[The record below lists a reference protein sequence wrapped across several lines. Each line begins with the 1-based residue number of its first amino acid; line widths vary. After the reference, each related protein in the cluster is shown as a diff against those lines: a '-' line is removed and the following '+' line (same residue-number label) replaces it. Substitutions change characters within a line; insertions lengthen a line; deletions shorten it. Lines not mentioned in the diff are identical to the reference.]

1 MNHLTQTTEHPP
13 IVSQAEPR
21 VDVRV
26 DLYAISRDLE
36 AIKAEIALRPSRGEI
51 LTQNRRM
58 VVPARRCQRQHT
70 SAPLQD
76 FAPNAAALV
85 N

>member
-1 MNHLTQTTEHPP
+1 
-13 IVSQAEPR
+13 VSQAEPR

-26 DLYAISRDLE
+26 DLYAISRE
-36 AIKAEIALRPSRGEI
+36 AIKAEIARRPTRGEI

-58 VVPARRCQRQHT
+58 VVPARRCQRQYK